1 MKLIYRGRYAGA
13 DQLPRAD
20 LPPSAV
26 RFREPEDTAAL
37 NRAAIKWCLLAL
49 AAAVVLGAATIPL
62 RGGLELGF
70 GFRVTAGCAAS
81 FLTLLPHELLHGLGW
96 TLAGGRGWGPVRFN
110 ISALMPSC
118 SYTAPLARGQYIAGV
133 LAPFVL
139 LGGGSAIFMFVY
151 PGTISVLTMI
161 VNFLLAG
168 ADLLIAFKA
177 LRGRGELIVDHPTK
191 AGYVIFVKQP
201 SVKE

>member
-1 MKLIYRGRYAGA
+1 MKKTNQAEKDFRDMSDALKASGYSEKLVTIKQSQVMLGGLLCA
-13 DQLPRAD
+13 LPFA
-20 LPPSAV
+20 SA
-26 RFREPEDTAAL
+26 F
-37 NRAAIKWCLLAL
+37 
-49 AAAVVLGAATIPL
+49 GAAYRLLLTDRAHL
-62 RGGLELGF
+62 SDASGLGF
-70 GFRVTAGCAAS
+70 YAMFIGIVIISAFV
-81 FLTLLPHELLHGLGW
+81 HELLHGLGW
-96 TLAGGRGWGPVRFN
+96 TLAGGRGWGSVRFN